1 MVDKETKEM
10 VEKIAAQ
17 LKAAGKSYV
26 LFVGTRTQYP
36 IFAAGGDTT
45 MIGWLLGY
53 GTKAAKQKVDGDKA
67 QQTAF
72 LDGWAR
78 GMVQAVKE

>member
-17 LKAAGKSYV
+17 LKASGKSYV

-53 GTKAAKQKVDGDKA
+53 GTKVANQEFDGDEVFLNGWADGKA
-67 QQTAF
+67 QA
-72 LDGWAR
+72 
-78 GMVQAVKE
+78 VQE

>member
-10 VEKIAAQ
+10 VEKIIAQ
-17 LKAAGKSYV
+17 LEAAGKSYV
-26 LFVGTRTQYP
+26 LFVGRRTQDP
-36 IFAAGGDTT
+36 IFATGGDTT

-53 GTKAAKQKVDGDKA
+53 GTEVANQEFDGDE
-67 QQTAF
+67 AF
-72 LDGWAR
+72 LNGWVS